1 MDANRKP
8 PEANLNLRKAAEYRG
23 KARASTD
30 ARVKRA
36 LEAVGRE
43 YEFRAR
49 DAGAALDPKAVKS
62 NPVRPL

>member
-1 MDANRKP
+1 
-8 PEANLNLRKAAEYRG
+8 
-23 KARASTD
+23 
-30 ARVKRA
+30 VKRA

-62 NPVRPL
+62 RPV